1 MTNKFEQKYINLFT
15 EYVKSLPLNQ
25 DDKNFITS
33 KDFINDNPSFYLF
46 YPMLFSEYFD
56 VPENK
61 LNLLCIAG
69 YFYYQSTMFLD
80 EVVDEKKLNQLF
92 PMKY

>member
-46 YPMLFSEYFD
+46 YPIGVSTFD
-56 VPENK
+56 VTIFMS
-61 LNLLCIAG
+61 L
-69 YFYYQSTMFLD
+69 
-80 EVVDEKKLNQLF
+80 
-92 PMKY
+92 